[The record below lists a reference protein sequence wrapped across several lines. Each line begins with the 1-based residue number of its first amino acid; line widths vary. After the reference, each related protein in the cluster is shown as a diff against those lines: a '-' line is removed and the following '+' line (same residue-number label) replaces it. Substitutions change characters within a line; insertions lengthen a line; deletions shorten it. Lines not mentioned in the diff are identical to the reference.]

1 MAIDVGTHLVLA
13 LFGFGCS
20 LVPLLTRIPAPLST
34 WGVHSVMA
42 LAMGAMVLVGMTGP
56 ARLPLAATL
65 LATAAWAWYELPR
78 RREWLHVTVDL
89 VAMALLVLLAPA
101 HGGSVPG
108 HEHEHAHGPGALGG
122 TATLP
127 AAVFLFWLGSHGGCL
142 IQRAVRPPAHDS
154 LSSLGMVASMTVM
167 GALG

>member
-1 MAIDVGTHLVLA
+1 MAIGLGTHLVLA

-20 LVPLLTRIPAPLST
+20 LVPLLTRIPGPLST

-42 LAMGAMVLVGMTGP
+42 LAMGAMVLTGMTGP
-56 ARLPLAATL
+56 ARLPLAAL
-65 LATAAWAWYELPR
+65 LLVAAAWAWYELPR

-89 VAMALLVLLAPA
+89 VAMALLVLFASA
-101 HGGSVPG
+101 HGGTVPG
-108 HEHEHAHGPGALGG
+108 HDHGPGALGG
-122 TATLP
+122 TAALP
-127 AAVFLFWLGSHGGCL
+127 VTVFLFWLGSHGGCL
-142 IQRAVRPPAHDS
+142 TQRAVRPPAHDS